1 MKKHIL
7 LIILII
13 ITLSALALMFL
24 SACGGEKESE
34 STPPPETE
42 NESGKKDGSLSFS
55 LNSNKSDSFNPYQ
68 TKTQE
73 NMLVAQLMY
82 ENIFEVDENYNLTSN
97 VITEKESRDNMWI
110 FKVDT
115 SIIMHDGSNL
125 SAKDLVYSLSQAFG
139 STRFRGRFN
148 TYQGAMAS
156 GDDTLIISTKKTNKM
171 LPYILNVPII
181 KAGQGKETAP
191 VGCGPYML
199 SEDGNSLVAFDE
211 YKQRDSLPFE
221 IIELKEFVTIEERID
236 AFEDGEVNLVV
247 NDRTGKNS
255 LGYGGK
261 NEIRY
266 FTTMNLHYF
275 GFNMT
280 DDFVAKPGVRY
291 AMQFALNREEAAKVF
306 LNNNALPTVAAVHPR
321 SELYNK
327 NLARSVNFNMENCL
341 VSLANAGVIDGDND
355 GKLENMMYGI
365 PVEINVDLI
374 VCADGA
380 GKGDIARKFAKELS
394 NIGVT
399 VSVRELSWQDYVTA
413 LKEGE
418 FDMYY
423 AEVKIPGDFNIQN
436 MFEEEG
442 SLNYGNIK
450 DDELLLVIDEF
461 LAAGDD
467 TRADKCYNMMNVFIN
482 KSPIIPICFER
493 RELIMQRNAVT
504 GVDPCSG
511 NVFLGIANWRVHNR

>member
-1 MKKHIL
+1 MKKDTLFIF
-7 LIILII
+7 LIITVILSLI
-13 ITLSALALMFL
+13 FL
-24 SACGGEKESE
+24 SGCGEEKEAE
-34 STPPPETE
+34 VTPPPKVEG
-42 NESGKKDGSLSFS
+42 ESKKSDAGSSFA

-68 TKTQE
+68 AQTQE
-73 NMLVAQLMY
+73 NRLVGQLVY
-82 ENIFEVDENYNLTSN
+82 ENIFEVDENYNLSSN
-97 VITEKESRDNMWI
+97 VVLEKETRDNMWI
-110 FKVDT
+110 FKIDT
-115 SIIMHDGSNL
+115 SIKMHDGSNL
-125 SAKDLVYSLSQAFG
+125 TAKDLTYSLSQAFG
-139 STRFRGRFN
+139 SRRFNGRFN

-156 GDDTLIISTKKTNKM
+156 GDDTLIVSTTKPNKM
-171 LPYILNVPII
+171 LPYVLNVPII
-181 KAGQGKETAP
+181 KAGQAKEITP
-191 VGCGPYML
+191 IGCGPYMF

-211 YKQRDSLPFE
+211 YKKRDTLPFD
-221 IIELKEFVTIEERID
+221 IIELKEYETIEERID

-266 FTTMNLHYF
+266 FTTLNLHYF
-275 GFNMT
+275 GFNMA
-280 DDFVAKPGVRY
+280 DEFVSKPGVRY

-321 SELYNK
+321 SELYSQD
-327 NLARSVNFNMENCL
+327 LARSVNYNMDSCLTSFN
-341 VSLANAGVIDGDND
+341 NAGVTDADND

-394 NIGVT
+394 TIGVT
-399 VSVRELSWQDYVTA
+399 VSVRELSWQDYNTA
-413 LKEGE
+413 LQEGE

-423 AEVKIPGDFNIQN
+423 AEVRIPGDFNIQN

-442 SLNYGNIK
+442 SLNFGKIL
-450 DDELLLVIDEF
+450 DDELIYVIDDF

-467 TRADKCYNMMNVFIN
+467 TRADKCYNMMNVFLN

-493 RELIMQRNAVT
+493 RELIMHRNFVT
-504 GVDPCSG
+504 GVDPCDG
-511 NVFLGIANWRVHNR
+511 NVFFGVANWRIH